1 MSGKWLARAAASAAV
16 TGLLAAGCATVVPEK
31 AVSAAVA
38 PAPAIPWTPPPEGR
52 AAEAPEAKTLEIPAE
67 YLKPGTTLS
76 LAQLVDVGLRNNPRT
91 REAWYF
97 ARAAAAEVGIQRAE
111 FFPVI
116 ELDGSITRQK
126 TSAVGGQ
133 FTFLQTTYGPA
144 ASLNWL
150 LFDFG
155 GGRLADVAEA
165 QAALY
170 AADWGH
176 NAAIQDVVLSVAQAY
191 YAYLNAKALVVA
203 RESNLQEA
211 RRNLEAADE
220 RHRAGVATIADVLQ
234 ARTVVSRA
242 ELNLQEA
249 QGRVQIIRG
258 ALATAVGVPATVPVD
273 VGELPE
279 DLPLDRAAESI
290 ETLIARAMT
299 ERPDLAARRFDAEA
313 AQKHIQSVRSEGLPK
328 LFASGQVNRT
338 YYYNSPG
345 RPYSNNYSGTIFLTI
360 PVFRGFETVYSTR
373 QAEEEARLALA
384 VADRTADQVV
394 LDVWTGYYGVQTA
407 AQRVRTS
414 RDLLQSATQSADV
427 AQGRYKEGVGS
438 ILDLLTAQAQLADA
452 RAQEVEARSLWFL
465 AMAELAYSTGALL
478 PRAAEITNPAGRE
491 GGAP

>member
-1 MSGKWLARAAASAAV
+1 MNGKRFGGPAAFAV
-16 TGLLAAGCATVVPEK
+16 AGGLLAAGCAHVVPER
-31 AVSAAVA
+31 AISASVA
-38 PAPAIPWTPPPEGR
+38 PAPAIPWTPPAKGR
-52 AAEAPEAKTLEIPAE
+52 AAEAPPAKQLEIPEE

-76 LAQLVDVGLRNNPRT
+76 LAQLVDVALRNNPVT

-97 ARAAAAEVGIQRAE
+97 ARAAAAEVGIQRAG

-126 TSAVGGQ
+126 TAAVGGQ

-155 GGRLADVAEA
+155 GRTADVAEA

-170 AADWGH
+170 SADWGH
-176 NAAIQDVVLSVAQAY
+176 NAAIQDVVLTVAQAY

-203 RESNLQEA
+203 RESNLEEA
-211 RRNLEAADE
+211 RRNLEAADA

-234 ARTVVSRA
+234 AKTVVSRA
-242 ELNLQEA
+242 ELNLQES

-279 DLPLDRAAESI
+279 DLPLDRAADSVE
-290 ETLIARAMT
+290 ELIARAIN

-313 AQKHIQSVRSEGLPK
+313 AQKHIQSVRAEGLPK
-328 LFASGQVNRT
+328 LFASGQMNRT
-338 YYYNSPG
+338 YYHNAGG
-345 RPYSNNYSGTIFLTI
+345 RPYSNNYSGSILLTI

-373 QAEEEARLALA
+373 QAEEEAKLAA
-384 VADRTADQVV
+384 ATADRTANLVV
-394 LDVWTGYYGVQTA
+394 LDVWTGYYGVRTA

-465 AMAELAYSTGALL
+465 SMAELAYATGALL
-478 PRAAEITNPAGRE
+478 PRAAEITNPAAKE

>member
-1 MSGKWLARAAASAAV
+1 MSRKWLAGAAAAG
-16 TGLLAAGCATVVPEK
+16 GLLAAGCAHVVPEK

-38 PAPAIPWTPPPEGR
+38 PAPAIPWTPPPDGR
-52 AAEAPEAKTLEIPAE
+52 VAEPPPAKKLEIPAE

-76 LAQLVDVGLRNNPRT
+76 LAQLVDVALRNNPRT
-91 REAWYF
+91 HEAWYF
-97 ARAAAAEVGIQRAE
+97 ARAAAAEVGIQRAG

-155 GGRLADVAEA
+155 GGRVADVAEA
-165 QAALY
+165 QAALF

-176 NAAIQDVVLSVAQAY
+176 NSSIQDVVLTVARAY

-203 RESNLQEA
+203 RESNLEEA
-211 RRNLEAADE
+211 KRNLEAADE

-249 QGRVQIIRG
+249 QGSVQIIRG
-258 ALATAVGVPATVPVD
+258 VLATAVGVPATAPVD

-279 DLPLDRAAESI
+279 DLPLDRVADSI
-290 ETLIARAMT
+290 EVLIARAMT
-299 ERPDLAARRFDAEA
+299 ERPDLAAQRFVAEA
-313 AQKHIQSVRSEGLPK
+313 AQKHIQSVRSDGLPK

-338 YYYNSPG
+338 YYYNSAG
-345 RPYSNNYSGTIFLTI
+345 RPYSNNYSGSILLTV

-373 QAEEEARLALA
+373 QAEEEAKLALA
-384 VADRTADQVV
+384 AADRTAEQVV

-414 RDLLQSATQSADV
+414 RDLLQSASQSADV

-478 PRAAEITNPAGRE
+478 PRAAEITNPAARE